1 MFNTL
6 IGIEEE
12 FIYDIDILNNED
24 INKAF
29 NENEID
35 E

>member
-6 IGIEEE
+6 IGIEKE
-12 FIYDIDILNNED
+12 FIYDSDFLNNED

-29 NENEID
+29 NENEND

>member
-1 MFNTL
+1 MFNTV

-12 FIYDIDILNNED
+12 FIYDSVFLNNED
-24 INKAF
+24 FNKAF
-29 NENEID
+29 NENEND